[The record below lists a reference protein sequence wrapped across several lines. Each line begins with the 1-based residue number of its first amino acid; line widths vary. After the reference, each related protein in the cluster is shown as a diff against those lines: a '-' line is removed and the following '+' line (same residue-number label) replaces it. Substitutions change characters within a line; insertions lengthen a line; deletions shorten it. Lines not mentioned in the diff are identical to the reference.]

1 MLKILGRNNSS
12 NVQKVL
18 WCCEELGVPF
28 ERTDLGGQFGG
39 NKEPEY
45 LELNPNAVVPT
56 IIEDD
61 LILWESNSIVRYIA
75 AKYGEG
81 SLYPT
86 DLRTRA
92 MGERW
97 MDWQLSVLGPAIFP
111 VFWGLV
117 RTPPEQR
124 DEAAIAAARD
134 KLSAA
139 IKILDSYL
147 GRTEFVAGD
156 AFTVG
161 DIPVGI
167 VTYRWYNMD
176 IEREDYANLKRWY
189 DELCTRLAF
198 EKHVA
203 IGLS

>member
-1 MLKILGRNNSS
+1 M
-12 NVQKVL
+12 
-18 WCCEELGVPF
+18 
-28 ERTDLGGQFGG
+28 
-39 NKEPEY
+39 
-45 LELNPNAVVPT
+45 
-56 IIEDD
+56 
-61 LILWESNSIVRYIA
+61 RYIA
-75 AKYGEG
+75 AKYGDG

-86 DLRTRA
+86 DLRVRA
-92 MGERW
+92 VGERW

-124 DEAAIAAARD
+124 DDAAIAAARD
-134 KLSAA
+134 KLAA
-139 IKILDSYL
+139 AMGILDSYL
-147 GRTEFVAGD
+147 GRTGFVAGD

-167 VTYRWYNMD
+167 ITYRWYHMD
-176 IEREDYANLKRWY
+176 IEREDYGNLKRWY
-189 DELCTRLAF
+189 DELCARPAF

>member
-28 ERTDLGGQFGG
+28 ERTDVGGQFGG

-45 LELNPNAVVPT
+45 LAMNPNAVVPT

-176 IEREDYANLKRWY
+176 MEREDYGNLKRWY

-198 EKHVA
+198 EKHIA